1 LQVDH
6 RTGKPLEKIPD
17 YVTNKKKKKVNAE
30 LTFPKI
36 QQDKPLPTEELN
48 DQHHELT
55 NYDVITHDDEFPLPS
70 TSGLIER
77 DFRLDDDGDGA
88 IQSYDSMS
96 ILMDI
101 DQEFSDFQL
110 LSPNAS
116 CHENNED
123 DIDQQF
129 SIIDTT
135 GEATLKVLIIGK
147 VKLTKKL
154 FLQIFNFLAVK
165 TQLMLFSS

>member
-1 LQVDH
+1 LA
-6 RTGKPLEKIPD
+6 
-17 YVTNKKKKKVNAE
+17 N
-30 LTFPKI
+30 F
-36 QQDKPLPTEELN
+36 
-48 DQHHELT
+48 
-55 NYDVITHDDEFPLPS
+55 DVISHDEYPLPS

-88 IQSYDSMS
+88 IQNYDSMS

-116 CHENNED
+116 CHED

-135 GEATLKVLIIGK
+135 GEI
-147 VKLTKKL
+147 
-154 FLQIFNFLAVK
+154 N
-165 TQLMLFSS
+165 